1 VDHVVDAAGLTMLLG
16 GMALSG
22 YMTPLIA
29 LGLLA
34 AYLLLCIEV
43 YLATYCVGTFKM
55 SFFKVGPTE
64 LRILLAAGNVA
75 TLFLHPDPHVTIL
88 GISARLFDVAAL
100 LATAGLLVAFVVS
113 VVSNTRTLYRAEP
126 LPARPAA

>member
-1 VDHVVDAAGLTMLLG
+1 
-16 GMALSG
+16 MALSG
-22 YMTPLIA
+22 YLTPLIA

-64 LRILLAAGNVA
+64 LRILLAAGNAA
-75 TLFLHPDPHVTIL
+75 TVLLHPNPHVTMF

-100 LATAGLLVAFVVS
+100 LATAGLVVAFVVS
-113 VVSNTRTLYRAEP
+113 VVGNTRALYRTQPFPRA
-126 LPARPAA
+126 